1 MKLKIAICDDEP
13 EQSGFISSIVKKWGA
28 ASGNVCEI
36 KVFPSSEAFLFDYD
50 GEKTKNFSSMKRQR
64 PVKNRLHG
72 PQLFDFR
79 IKLLLHLFSEKS
91 CRSLDQLHFGILQ
104 GGFGFGFVAQ
114 EHDRAVHVA
123 GGHNRGLS

>member
-50 GEKTKNFSSMKRQR
+50 GEKNCLLRRSNKR
-64 PVKNRLHG
+64 PSYIS
-72 PQLFDFR
+72 PPY
-79 IKLLLHLFSEKS
+79 S
-91 CRSLDQLHFGILQ
+91 
-104 GGFGFGFVAQ
+104 
-114 EHDRAVHVA
+114 
-123 GGHNRGLS
+123 